1 MKPKILVLG
10 GAGYI
15 GSHLVRILISE
26 GYSPVVI
33 DDLSGGFASAVTDAE
48 LIVGSISDKKFL
60 RTIFSFHT
68 FSAVMHL
75 ASFIS
80 VGESVNHPG
89 KYYSNNLISSIG
101 LLDVMREFQVDK
113 IIFSST
119 AAVYGNPLYT
129 PIDEKHP
136 TQPINPYGRTKLMVE
151 EVLKD
156 YEIAYG
162 LRSVCLRYFN
172 AAGADPEGI
181 LGERHDP
188 ETHLIPLILQSLS
201 GRRDLFDLY
210 GDNYSTP
217 DGTCIRDYVHVM
229 DLCTAHL
236 LSLNKLL
243 SGGNSATYNLGYGKG
258 YSVREVIES
267 AQKITGQKLKYSIK
281 PKREGDSPELVANA
295 ILCRDELGWSPKYDS
310 LDTIISHAWDWEQ
323 KYPWN
328 SLEF

>member
-15 GSHLVRILISE
+15 GSHMVRMLLSE

-33 DDLSGGFASAVTDAE
+33 DDLSGGFASAVADAE
-48 LIVGSISDKKFL
+48 FIVGSISDKKFL
-60 RTIFSFHT
+60 RTIFSSNT
-68 FSAVMHL
+68 FSAVMHF

-80 VGESVNHPG
+80 VGESVNYPG

-136 TQPINPYGRTKLMVE
+136 TLPINPYGRSKLMVE

-156 YEIAYG
+156 NEIAYG

-172 AAGADPEGI
+172 AAGADPEGV

-188 ETHLIPLILQSLS
+188 ETHLIPLIFQTLS
-201 GRRDLFDLY
+201 GRRDSFDLY
-210 GDNYSTP
+210 GDNYNTP
-217 DGTCIRDYVHVM
+217 DGTCIRDYVHVT
-229 DLCTAHL
+229 DLCSAHL
-236 LSLNKLL
+236 LALNKLL
-243 SGGNSATYNLGYGKG
+243 SGGNSSTYNLGYGNG

-267 AQKITGQKLKYSIK
+267 AQKITGRKLNYSIK
-281 PKREGDSPELVANA
+281 PKRDGDSPELVANSN
-295 ILCRDELGWSPKYDS
+295 LCRDELGWTPMYHS

-323 KYPWN
+323 KYPWQ
-328 SLEF
+328 

>member
-15 GSHLVRILISE
+15 GSHMVRMLLSE

-33 DDLSGGFASAVTDAE
+33 DDLSGGFASAVADAE
-48 LIVGSISDKKFL
+48 FIVGSISDKNFL
-60 RTIFSFHT
+60 RTIFSSNT
-68 FSAVMHL
+68 FSAVMHF

-80 VGESVNHPG
+80 VGESVNYPG

-136 TQPINPYGRTKLMVE
+136 TLPINPYGRTKLMVE

-172 AAGADPEGI
+172 AAGADPEGV

-188 ETHLIPLILQSLS
+188 ETHLIPLILQTLS
-201 GRRDLFDLY
+201 GRRDSFDLY
-210 GDNYSTP
+210 GDNYNTP
-217 DGTCIRDYVHVM
+217 DGTCIRDYVHVT
-229 DLCTAHL
+229 DLCSAHL
-236 LSLNKLL
+236 LALNKLL
-243 SGGNSATYNLGYGKG
+243 SGGNSSTYNLGYGNG

-267 AQKITGQKLKYSIK
+267 AQKITGRKLNYSNK
-281 PKREGDSPELVANA
+281 PKRDGDSPELVANSN
-295 ILCRDELGWSPKYDS
+295 LCRDELGWSPKYDS

-323 KYPWN
+323 KYPWQ
-328 SLEF
+328 

>member
-15 GSHLVRILISE
+15 GSHMVRMLLSE

-33 DDLSGGFASAVTDAE
+33 DDLSGGFASAVADAE
-48 LIVGSISDKKFL
+48 FIVGSISDKNFL
-60 RTIFSFHT
+60 RTIFSSNT
-68 FSAVMHL
+68 FSAVMHF

-101 LLDVMREFQVDK
+101 LLDVMREFQVNK

-136 TQPINPYGRTKLMVE
+136 TLPINPYGRTKLMVE

-172 AAGADPEGI
+172 AAGADPEGV

-188 ETHLIPLILQSLS
+188 ETHLIPLILQTLS
-201 GRRDLFDLY
+201 GRRDSFDLY
-210 GDNYSTP
+210 GDNYNTP
-217 DGTCIRDYVHVM
+217 DGTCIRDYVHVT
-229 DLCTAHL
+229 DLCSAHL
-236 LSLNKLL
+236 LALNKLL
-243 SGGNSATYNLGYGKG
+243 SGGNSSTYNLGYGKG
-258 YSVREVIES
+258 YSVREVIEL
-267 AQKITGQKLKYSIK
+267 AQKITGRKLNYSNK
-281 PKREGDSPELVANA
+281 PKRDGDSPELVANSN
-295 ILCRDELGWSPKYDS
+295 LCRDELGWSPKYDS

-323 KYPWN
+323 KYPWQ
-328 SLEF
+328 

>member
-15 GSHLVRILISE
+15 GSHMVRMLLSE

-33 DDLSGGFASAVTDAE
+33 DDLSGGFASAVAE
-48 LIVGSISDKKFL
+48 AEFIVGSISDKNFL
-60 RTIFSFHT
+60 RTIFSSHT
-68 FSAVMHL
+68 FSAVMHF

-80 VGESVNHPG
+80 VGESVNHPE

-101 LLDVMREFQVDK
+101 LLDVMREYQVDK

-172 AAGADPEGI
+172 AAGADPKGV

-188 ETHLIPLILQSLS
+188 ETHLIPLILQTLS
-201 GRRDLFDLY
+201 GRRDSFDLY
-210 GDNYSTP
+210 GDNYNTP
-217 DGTCIRDYVHVM
+217 DGTCIRDYVHVI
-229 DLCTAHL
+229 DLCSAHL
-236 LSLNKLL
+236 LALNKLL
-243 SGGNSATYNLGYGKG
+243 SGGNSSTYNLGYGKG

-267 AQKITGQKLKYSIK
+267 AQNITGQKLKHSIK
-281 PKREGDSPELVANA
+281 PRRDGDSPELIANA
-295 ILCRDELGWSPKYDS
+295 NLCRDDLGWSPKYDS
-310 LDTIISHAWDWEQ
+310 LDTIISHAWDWER
-323 KYPWN
+323 KYPWQ
-328 SLEF
+328 